1 MRLHSDDG
9 YNSLSCEEAQTVN
22 PHPSGYSI
30 GVIQLEEGFE
40 GCISRWEGPE
50 RFLTWHRVSN
60 VSSNAHVREQYELG
74 RGRGWEPSVGHEMPG
89 IDCLHTFQYHTDEE
103 FPPPA
108 ENMLFRGRRTADNAT
123 VWFRLT
129 DSGFEYVWECDA
141 VLDMGPGPLQIL
153 E

>member
-1 MRLHSDDG
+1 
-9 YNSLSCEEAQTVN
+9 
-22 PHPSGYSI
+22 
-30 GVIQLEEGFE
+30 
-40 GCISRWEGPE
+40 
-50 RFLTWHRVSN
+50 
-60 VSSNAHVREQYELG
+60 
-74 RGRGWEPSVGHEMPG
+74 MPG
-89 IDCLHTFQYHTDEE
+89 INGLYTSQYHTDEE
-103 FPPPA
+103 FPLPA